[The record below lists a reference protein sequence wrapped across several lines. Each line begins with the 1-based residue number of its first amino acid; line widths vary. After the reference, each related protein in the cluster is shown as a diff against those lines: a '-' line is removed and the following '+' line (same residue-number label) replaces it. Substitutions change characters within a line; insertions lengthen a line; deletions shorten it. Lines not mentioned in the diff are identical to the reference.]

1 MCVHSCR
8 GGRMNYWLLHV
19 LRHEIYTLVGPKSQI
34 GLSSAVGWMQ
44 NLQLG
49 EEFGGV
55 DVASYISF
63 NF

>member
-1 MCVHSCR
+1 
-8 GGRMNYWLLHV
+8 MNYWLLHV